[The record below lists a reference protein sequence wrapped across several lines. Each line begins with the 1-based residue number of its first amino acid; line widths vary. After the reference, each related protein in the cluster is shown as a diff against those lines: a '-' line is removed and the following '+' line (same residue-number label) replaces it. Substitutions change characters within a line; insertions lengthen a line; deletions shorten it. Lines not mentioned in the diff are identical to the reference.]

1 MFSTYGDGKD
11 IQVPTWALINDI
23 QLLGIFK
30 QGGQVEK
37 DKDYPLIKNEIK
49 NITVRHLFYD
59 FNIFKYP
66 QQ

>member
-1 MFSTYGDGKD
+1 MFSNYGDGKD
-11 IQVPTWALINDI
+11 IQVPTRALINYI

-37 DKDYPLIKNEIK
+37 DKDYPLIKNEMK
-49 NITVRHLFYD
+49 NVTVRHLFYD
-59 FNIFKYP
+59 FNILKHP